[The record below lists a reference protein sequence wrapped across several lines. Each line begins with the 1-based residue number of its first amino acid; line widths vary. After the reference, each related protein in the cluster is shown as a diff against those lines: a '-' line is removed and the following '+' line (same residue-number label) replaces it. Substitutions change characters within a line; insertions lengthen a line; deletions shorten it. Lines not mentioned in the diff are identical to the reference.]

1 MTLHQFTTL
10 NEFEQHNAV
19 LDGVHIGD
27 RPRGRYWILLYQ
39 LDSFYVEVFY
49 DARKDAIVGFRPF
62 RSVGQLSPYLK
73 QIDIS
78 ELITYSLLI
87 FFAYPKAQIAVG

>member
-1 MTLHQFTTL
+1 MTLCEFIAL
-10 NEFEQHNAV
+10 NELEKHNAV

-27 RPRGRYWILLYQ
+27 RSSGRYWILLYQ

-49 DARKDAIVGFRPF
+49 DARKDAIVRFRPF
-62 RSVGQLSPYLK
+62 RSVGQLSPYLR

-78 ELITYSLLI
+78 ELTT
-87 FFAYPKAQIAVG
+87 